1 MRRQADSNR
10 RTRFCRPLPNHSA
23 MSPFKKKLVRPT
35 GVEPVTYALEGRCSI
50 QLSYGRST

>member
-23 MSPFKKKLVRPT
+23 MSPVHIKKKHQYARQDLNLKPT
-35 GVEPVTYALEGRCSI
+35 A
-50 QLSYGRST
+50 